1 VQRVT
6 NMKYFESELN
16 KETAAQV
23 DGITKQSWRKSHY

>member
-1 VQRVT
+1 MLKQH
-6 NMKYFESELN
+6 KLN